1 MVVSVDH
8 DGEPAGIGHN
18 VLCIIP
24 FIGGFFSKMSHTYN
38 DGTILALQL
47 VDLSLRCS
55 VQLFSLGKSQA
66 GCIFWHRSSCGTGRI
81 QPEHADLCAV

>member
-8 DGEPAGIGHN
+8 DSEAAGICHDIRR
-18 VLCIIP
+18 VVS
-24 FIGGFFSKMSHTYN
+24 FIGSFFSEMAHAY
-38 DGTILALQL
+38 DYGTILSLQL
-47 VDLSLRCS
+47 VDLSLRRS